1 MQAELLRSATV
12 KAKSVDLGK
21 KGESVII
28 DVNGKY
34 SHTFDPK
41 SRISQALGH
50 MSLNDLEARLSGGHY
65 FFVDGQLIDL
75 RDSQYNGF
83 VHTDEAINTLMEVIG
98 VSPAPLSRRGRSQLA
113 RASGDSTISSK
124 IALRNQWSKQAID
137 IPAYKEGGVFNSQLS
152 FLWNPFHSNIRSVF
166 ELVRLIC
173 SNGMVGLTSFLN
185 ASVPVVNKWEEHLE
199 IASRQIQN
207 KVSDKVQARLVE
219 MGSERASVADLLLIA
234 RHAMTRLSD
243 ATITDTAQRER
254 LRNIVRITDPTIHL
268 GKHYAGDVFKNQS
281 IARQVPGHLTTFDA
295 WNLTTEMSSH
305 TDANAKSSDVGL
317 QKLANELVFE
327 PSRSFLTDRVT
338 DPFRPSFVDHEAA
351 FIGLLN

>member
-12 KAKSVDLGK
+12 QAKTVDLGK
-21 KGESVII
+21 KGSSVII
-28 DVNGKY
+28 DVDGKY

-50 MSLNDLEARLSGGHY
+50 MSLDDLETRLNKGHY

-83 VHTDEAINTLMEVIG
+83 VHSDDSIAALMETIG
-98 VSPAPLSRRGRSQLA
+98 VSTVQPNRRRQLT
-113 RASGDSTISSK
+113 RALGDSTISSK
-124 IALRNQWSKQAID
+124 IALRNQWSKQEISV
-137 IPAYKEGGVFNSQLS
+137 PMYQEGGNFNSQLS
-152 FLWNPFHSNIRSVF
+152 FLWNPFHSNVRSVF

-173 SNGMVGLTSFLN
+173 TNGMVGLTSFLN

-219 MGSERASVADLLLIA
+219 MGVERASVADLLLIS
-234 RHAMTRLSD
+234 RHALTRLAD
-243 ATITDTAQRER
+243 GTITEDAQRER

-268 GKHYAGDVFKNQS
+268 GKHYAGDVFKNQA

-295 WNLTTEMSSH
+295 WNITTEMSSH
-305 TDANAKSSDVGL
+305 TDSNAKSSDVGL
-317 QKLANELVFE
+317 QKLANDLVFE
-327 PSRSFLTDRVT
+327 PSKSFLTDRVT
-338 DPFRPSFVDHEAA
+338 APIRPSFIDHEAA
-351 FIGLLN
+351 FVGLLS